1 MNSFMLISGMI
12 IYDLSG
18 FGPVC
23 LSVKEIEEHTEP
35 KDDNQGGDCLL
46 PYAHVNIQLN
56 VES

>member
-1 MNSFMLISGMI
+1 MLISGMI